1 MNSRSLPGFTN
12 EGRISGGPPK
22 QQEDNMLSLTG
33 KTMVVIGGSRGVGRQ
48 IVEAGIRNGA
58 RVLAV
63 ARGEGRLA
71 RLPGRFRA
79 RDSVARRD
87 RRAAPAK
94 VVRRAQARLSSLSP
108 PARFR
113 PPHPSW
119 QNWHEFAVNWE
130 SDVKIAFQ
138 FPESGA
144 VRRHSLRGARSS

>member
-63 ARGEGRLA
+63 ARGEDRLA
-71 RLPGRFRA
+71 RMGREGPRPPA
-79 RDSVARRD
+79 QLLD
-87 RRAAPAK
+87 AADGAGPAK
-94 VVRRAQARLSSLSP
+94 MLDALT
-108 PARFR
+108 PAIL
-113 PPHPSW
+113 
-119 QNWHEFAVNWE
+119 AVA
-130 SDVKIAFQ
+130 V
-138 FPESGA
+138 GA
-144 VRRHSLRGARSS
+144 LT

>member
-1 MNSRSLPGFTN
+1 MVVGKYRGRHCKVRRRIHLPVPGN

-71 RLPGRFRA
+71 RFAREVPGTETLSLDA
-79 RDSVARRD
+79 TDE
-87 RRAAPAK
+87 AAP
-94 VVRRAQARLSSLSP
+94 
-108 PARFR
+108 
-113 PPHPSW
+113 
-119 QNWHEFAVNWE
+119 
-130 SDVKIAFQ
+130 
-138 FPESGA
+138 
-144 VRRHSLRGARSS
+144 